1 MKQDHASLEA
11 ELRALQAAMLDEELL
26 LRLEAA
32 ADGTQT
38 QLTREELRFEESL
51 RQTSPARLSPDFLAQ
66 LEAVVHELPFSVNEK
81 IVLFPKG
88 QQGRQAP
95 STRGNRPMWG
105 AAAAVAIIGAMS
117 ALMIPSGKA
126 PQDVVRQDAPQVSTP
141 LAANA
146 DPGNLIPASF
156 NRGVSEVSDAG
167 IVWKSNNQPHSVV
180 RVVYQDRI
188 TLRDADGRTY
198 QVEQPKVKYMLVPAK
213 AD

>member
-11 ELRALQAAMLDEELL
+11 ELRALQAAMLDDELL

-32 ADGTQT
+32 ADGTLI
-38 QLTREELRFEESL
+38 QLTREELQFEESL
-51 RQTSPARLSPDFLAQ
+51 RRIPPARLSPDFLAQ
-66 LEAVVHELPFSVNEK
+66 LEAVVHEVPFAVNEK

-88 QQGRQAP
+88 QLGKKAP
-95 STRGNRPMWG
+95 AARGNRPMWG
-105 AAAAVAIIGAMS
+105 AAAAVAVIGAVS
-117 ALMIPSGKA
+117 ALMIPAGKA
-126 PQDVVRQDAPQVSTP
+126 PQDVARQETSRTSAPSSNMAP
-141 LAANA
+141 A
-146 DPGNLIPASF
+146 NLIPASF
-156 NRGVSEVSDAG
+156 NRGVSEVSDQG

-188 TLRDADGRTY
+188 TLKDASGRTY